1 MTKGKFIS
9 DLRLRLGGNSDD
21 FDIDNRQIALWL
33 DQARA
38 LVVKQSMMQNGGELA
53 PSLFVPYECVP
64 VSREK
69 SSCNDCFTYTLGL
82 PATVLD
88 LQDDAG
94 INVFRPG
101 GKSLDRRQSAAMASL
116 IQASGFAE
124 GAYWYRVGQSVRVE
138 GKFPENIKFNV
149 HIIPSD
155 TSSVNDDSNYPI
167 PSDLAMQV
175 LEMAE
180 QIGRRQIG
188 TPLDVANDGADLAK
202 V

>member
-21 FDIDNRQIALWL
+21 FDIDDRQIALWL

-38 LVVKQSMMQNGGELA
+38 LVVKQSMMTNGGEIS
-53 PSLFVPYECVP
+53 PSLFVTYECVP
-64 VSREK
+64 VSRQK
-69 SSCNDCFTYTLGL
+69 SSCADCYTYTLDL

-88 LQDDAG
+88 LQDDSG

-101 GKSLDRRQSAAMASL
+101 GKSLDRRQSAAMSSL
-116 IQASGFAE
+116 IQASGYAE
-124 GAYWYRVGQSVRVE
+124 NVYWYRVGQSVRVE
-138 GKFPENIKFNV
+138 GRFPENIKFDV
-149 HIIPSD
+149 FIVPSD
-155 TSSVNDDSNYPI
+155 TGSVGDSDNYPI
-167 PSDLAMQV
+167 PSDLAMQI

-188 TPLDVANDGADLAK
+188 TPLDVANDGAD
-202 V
+202 